1 MTKETCVPA
10 GNSFPIRHSQ
20 PNRIEKGH
28 LSNSNT
34 GIAPRLL
41 NRRQAASYCGLSIQG
56 FSKWVKSGR
65 LPVQYRYSALG
76 FEAINAALDAAGG
89 IGLIRQ
95 EDAFDKWK
103 RERNEKRT
111 SRHSSATKKLAN
123 GTRRTY
129 FYAWRGG
136 PLIKAE
142 DGTPLK
148 PEDPRFFVA
157 YTDAHRARKMPAQ
170 GTMFNLVALFRSS
183 AEFTSLSDKTRKSYS
198 RYLKMIEEDH
208 GDMPIEVVEHPK
220 ARGEFKSW
228 RDKLAD
234 KPRTA
239 DYA

>member
-1 MTKETCVPA
+1 MCISLRNRIEATPSIITVNEERAIRWRPAMTKETCIPA

-65 LPVQYRYSALG
+65 LPRSIPGTARWDL
-76 FEAINAALDAAGG
+76 EAINAALDAAGG

-111 SRHSSATKKLAN
+111 SRHS
-123 GTRRTY
+123 
-129 FYAWRGG
+129 
-136 PLIKAE
+136 
-142 DGTPLK
+142 
-148 PEDPRFFVA
+148 
-157 YTDAHRARKMPAQ
+157 
-170 GTMFNLVALFRSS
+170 
-183 AEFTSLSDKTRKSYS
+183 
-198 RYLKMIEEDH
+198 
-208 GDMPIEVVEHPK
+208 
-220 ARGEFKSW
+220 
-228 RDKLAD
+228 
-234 KPRTA
+234 
-239 DYA
+239 